1 MSENLYEGTT
11 PVEDLKIGIAVSQWY
26 PSITDK
32 MMEDAINKLVEEGVS
47 KENIIVA
54 RCPGS
59 FELPLAA
66 QFMLES
72 KELDGVIALGLV
84 IRGETTHYD
93 YVCDAVT
100 SGISTLNLD
109 YNIPI
114 AFGVLTTENTK
125 QAEERVNGTKGNKGE
140 DAALAVLQMISL
152 KYELNTK

>member
-1 MSENLYEGTT
+1 MSNKLYEGTT
-11 PVEDLKIGIAVSQWY
+11 SIENLQIGIAVSQWY

-32 MMEDAINKLVEEGVS
+32 MMEDAIAKLVEEGV
-47 KENIIVA
+47 KQENITVA

-59 FELPLAA
+59 FELPLTA

-100 SGISTLNLD
+100 AGIGSLNLD
-109 YNIPI
+109 YNIPV
-114 AFGVLTTENTK
+114 AFGVLTTENTQ
-125 QAEERVNGTKGNKGE
+125 QALERVNGVKGNKGE

-152 KYELNTK
+152 KHELNTK